1 MPFPL
6 QKSKTIWHLN
16 MVLLRILFILP
27 LERGNHVK
35 EELMHVVN
43 KDKKKLLILSIIAL
57 IAVFLLIVGSGIFP
71 SDQESEETDV
81 ELTDMSDAETELE
94 QLLGSMVGVGNVDVI
109 ISYDGEVTEQYAYNE
124 ERTEVMKEDGSTEI
138 REKREMVLT
147 DENGAPVVA
156 AKEHPSIKGVLVSA
170 EGASDDTVRESLVNA
185 VASYLDVGVNRICIT
200 AMEVQQ

>member
-1 MPFPL
+1 
-6 QKSKTIWHLN
+6 
-16 MVLLRILFILP
+16 
-27 LERGNHVK
+27 
-35 EELMHVVN
+35 MHVVN
-43 KDKKKLLILSIIAL
+43 KDKKKLLILSIIAF
-57 IAVFLLIVGSGIFP
+57 IAVFLLIVGSGISP
-71 SDQESEETDV
+71 SDQELEGTDV

-147 DENGAPVVA
+147 DGDGAPVVA
-156 AKEHPSIKGVLVSA
+156 AKEHPSVKGVLVSA
-170 EGASDDTVRESLVNA
+170 EGASDDTVREALVNA
-185 VASYLDVGVNRICIT
+185 VASYLDIGVNRICIT

>member
-1 MPFPL
+1 M
-6 QKSKTIWHLN
+6 
-16 MVLLRILFILP
+16 
-27 LERGNHVK
+27 K

-57 IAVFLLIVGSGIFP
+57 MAVFLLIVGSGISP
-71 SDQESEETDV
+71 SDQESEEVNV
-81 ELTDMSDAETELE
+81 ELSDMSDAETELE

-147 DENGAPVVA
+147 DGDGAPVVA
-156 AKEHPSIKGVLVSA
+156 AKEHPSVKGVLVSA
-170 EGASDDTVRESLVNA
+170 EGASDDTVREALVNA
-185 VASYLDVGVNRICIT
+185 VASYLDIGVNRICIT
-200 AMEVQQ
+200 AMEV